1 MSDTNKSRR
10 IKDLDAFLEE
20 SLREKEPEEVK
31 KFYDSWANT
40 YDEEVSL
47 FDYNGPKLM
56 AKEFE
61 KLNVPKDAKL
71 IDIAAGTGAL
81 GKELKAL
88 GYSCIDALDGT
99 KGMLEVAKKKNIYR
113 NLFQFFFGSDKKSPI
128 SEGTYDIAVS
138 CGGIGPGHI
147 PYSAFH
153 DILAMVKQ
161 GGLVCW
167 VTINPKEGEEMETFN
182 SFLTELK
189 DSGKWEAVQ
198 DPVRVE
204 EFCKNDFALFY
215 VMKKL

>member
-1 MSDTNKSRR
+1 MSDTDKSRR

-20 SLREKEPEEVK
+20 SLREKQPEEVK
-31 KFYDSWANT
+31 EFYESWANT
-40 YDEEVSL
+40 YDE
-47 FDYNGPKLM
+47 
-56 AKEFE
+56 
-61 KLNVPKDAKL
+61 
-71 IDIAAGTGAL
+71 
-81 GKELKAL
+81 LKAL
-88 GYSCIDALDGT
+88 GYTCIDALDGT
-99 KGMLEVAKKKNIYR
+99 KGMLEVARKKNIYR
-113 NLFQFFFGSDKKSPI
+113 NLFQFLFGCDDKSPI
-128 SEGTYDIAVS
+128 TNGTYDLAVS

-167 VTINPKEGEEMETFN
+167 LTVNPKEGEEKETFN
-182 SFLTELK
+182 SVITELK

-204 EFCKNDFALFY
+204 EFYKKEFALFY

>member
-1 MSDTNKSRR
+1 MSDEDKARR
-10 IKDLDAFLEE
+10 IKYLDTFLEE
-20 SLREKEPEEVK
+20 NLREKKPEEMK
-31 KFYDSWANT
+31 EFYDSWANT
-40 YDEEVSL
+40 YDEEIS
-47 FDYNGPKLM
+47 FFNYNGPKLM

-99 KGMLEVAKKKNIYR
+99 KGMLEVARKKNIYR
-113 NLFQFFFGSDKKSPI
+113 NLFQFFFGCEDKSPI
-128 SEGTYDIAVS
+128 SEDTYDVAVS

-167 VTINPKEGEEMETFN
+167 ITVNPKEEEEIETFN
-182 SFLTELK
+182 SVLTELK

-204 EFCKNDFALFY
+204 EVFKKEFSLFY

>member
-1 MSDTNKSRR
+1 MKT
-10 IKDLDAFLEE
+10 
-20 SLREKEPEEVK
+20 
-31 KFYDSWANT
+31 WASK

-47 FDYNGPKLM
+47 FNYNGPELM
-56 AKEFE
+56 AREFA
-61 KLNVPKDAKL
+61 KLNVPKDVKV

-88 GYSCIDALDGT
+88 GYTCIDALDGSE
-99 KGMLEVAKKKNIYR
+99 GMLEAARKKNIYR
-113 NLFQFFFGSDKKSPI
+113 NLFQFLLGCDKKSPI
-128 SEGTYDIAVS
+128 TYGTYDIAVS
-138 CGGIGPGHI
+138 CGGIGIGHI

-153 DILAMVKQ
+153 DILTMVKQ

-167 VTINPKEGEEMETFN
+167 ATINPKEEQEKETYN
-182 SFLTELK
+182 SVITELK

-204 EFCKNDFALFY
+204 EFYKNELALFY

>member
-1 MSDTNKSRR
+1 MMSGTENSRR
-10 IKDLDAFLEE
+10 ILEVE
-20 SLREKEPEEVK
+20 EGLRDKTPEEVK
-31 KFYDSWANT
+31 EFYESWANK

-47 FDYNGPKLM
+47 FNYNGPKLM
-56 AKEFE
+56 GKEFE
-61 KLNVPKDAKL
+61 KLNVPKDAQL
-71 IDIAAGTGAL
+71 LDIAAGTGAL
-81 GKELKAL
+81 GEELKAL

-99 KGMLEVAKKKNIYR
+99 KGMLEVARKKNIYR
-113 NLFQFFFGSDKKSPI
+113 NLFQFFFGCDKKSPV

-138 CGGIGPGHI
+138 CGGIGLGHI
-147 PYSAFH
+147 PYSSFH

-167 VTINPKEGEEMETFN
+167 VTINPKEGEETETFN
-182 SFLTELK
+182 SVLTELK

-204 EFCKNDFALFY
+204 EFYKKEFAWFY